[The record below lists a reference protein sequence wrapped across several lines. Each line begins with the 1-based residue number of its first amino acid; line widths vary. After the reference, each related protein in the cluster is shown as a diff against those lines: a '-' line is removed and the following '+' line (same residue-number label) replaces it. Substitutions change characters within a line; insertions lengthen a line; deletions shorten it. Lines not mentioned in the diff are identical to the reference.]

1 MCVVISW
8 GLAMG
13 FDQGPM
19 DQYTLRGERL
29 VVICLDVS
37 GSYLLRDSEY
47 SLLRI
52 DKGLVRFHLETS
64 H

>member
-1 MCVVISW
+1 
-8 GLAMG
+8 MG